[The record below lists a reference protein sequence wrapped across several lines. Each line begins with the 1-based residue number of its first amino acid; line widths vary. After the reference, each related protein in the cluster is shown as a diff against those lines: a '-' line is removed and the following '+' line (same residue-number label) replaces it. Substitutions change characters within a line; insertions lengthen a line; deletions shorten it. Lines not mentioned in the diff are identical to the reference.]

1 MKTYDSYKDSDVQWI
16 GEIPEH
22 WKIVKI
28 KYMPSNKPLSFIDGD
43 WIESKDI
50 IFDEGIR
57 YITTGNIGEGKYKE
71 QGSSF
76 ISEETFS
83 ELNCTEVFPGDLLI
97 SRLNKPIGRSCIV
110 PDLGNRIVTSVDN
123 VIFRPKEKYLKSY
136 LNFLMNNPKYSDY
149 TELIAR
155 GATMQRI
162 SRGLLAEI
170 KLPVPP
176 LFEQIAI
183 ANYLDLKTTEI
194 DQIITDKEAL
204 INLYEE
210 EKKALVNE
218 AVTKGVTLSEVETCS
233 PKLKPSGVDWLG
245 DIPEHWEVKKLKY
258 VGDFVNGYAFDSNEF
273 CDYGIR
279 VVKISNIQHMEMDWS
294 DESFVSERYFEL
306 LPNFRLNKGDLVFAL
321 TRPIISTG
329 IKAAIINTEE
339 KLLINQR
346 NAVLKPK
353 MNVING
359 WLYNILLTQGFIETF
374 DRQIDKSGQQ
384 PNISSEKIGN
394 IGIPVPPIFEQ
405 TAIVRHIETETTKI
419 NDKINLI
426 KQEIELLKEYRQAL
440 IFEAVTGKIRVH

>member
-1 MKTYDSYKDSDVQWI
+1 MKTYDSYKDSGIQWI

-176 LFEQIAI
+176 LFEQTAI

-210 EKKALVNE
+210 EKKALINE
-218 AVTKGVTLSEVETCS
+218 AVTKGVTLREVETS
-233 PKLKPSGVDWLG
+233 APKLKPSGIDWLG
-245 DIPEHWEVKKLKY
+245 EMPEHWEVKKLKY
-258 VGDFVNGYAFDSNEF
+258 ILS
-273 CDYGIR
+273 IR
-279 VVKISNIQHMEMDWS
+279 SGESIGTDDVS
-294 DESFVSERYFEL
+294 DEFS
-306 LPNFRLNKGDLVFAL
+306 
-321 TRPIISTG
+321 
-329 IKAAIINTEE
+329 
-339 KLLINQR
+339 
-346 NAVLKPK
+346 
-353 MNVING
+353 
-359 WLYNILLTQGFIETF
+359 
-374 DRQIDKSGQQ
+374 
-384 PNISSEKIGN
+384 
-394 IGIPVPPIFEQ
+394 IPVYGGNGIMGY
-405 TAIVRHIETETTKI
+405 TYKSNSHGTK
-419 NDKINLI
+419 N
-426 KQEIELLKEYRQAL
+426 
-440 IFEAVTGKIRVH
+440 

>member
-1 MKTYDSYKDSDVQWI
+1 MNTYDSYKDSSIQWI

-22 WKIVKI
+22 WEIVKI

-71 QGSSF
+71 QGSSC
-76 ISEETFS
+76 ISEETFLK
-83 ELNCTEVFPGDLLI
+83 LNCTEVFPGDLLI

-123 VIFRPKEKYLKSY
+123 VIFRPKEKYLKGY
-136 LNFLMNNPKYSDY
+136 LNFLMNNSKYSDY

-176 LFEQIAI
+176 LPEQTAI
-183 ANYLDLKTTEI
+183 ANYLDTKTTET
-194 DQIITDKEAL
+194 DQIIADKVAL

-210 EKKALVNE
+210 EKKALINE
-218 AVTKGVTLSEVETCS
+218 AVTKGVPFFS
-233 PKLKPSGVDWLG
+233 PFRGGREGAFKPSGIDWLG
-245 DIPEHWEVKKLKY
+245 DVPEHWEVKKLKY
-258 VGDFVNGYAFDSNEF
+258 ILS
-273 CDYGIR
+273 IR
-279 VVKISNIQHMEMDWS
+279 SGESIGTDDVS
-294 DESFVSERYFEL
+294 DEFSIPVYGGNGIMGYTYKSNSHGKELIIGRVGAYCGNIYISEVEKWISDNALRVQSYHNWEFTYYFL
-306 LPNFRLNKGDLVFAL
+306 KALDLNKYASQNAQPLITGTLVKDQY
-321 TRPIISTG
+321 IS
-329 IKAAIINTEE
+329 
-339 KLLINQR
+339 L
-346 NAVLKPK
+346 
-353 MNVING
+353 
-359 WLYNILLTQGFIETF
+359 
-374 DRQIDKSGQQ
+374 
-384 PNISSEKIGN
+384 
-394 IGIPVPPIFEQ
+394 PPLDEQ
-405 TAIVRHIETETTKI
+405 TAIVHHIETETTKV

>member
-1 MKTYDSYKDSDVQWI
+1 MKTYDSYKDSGIQWI
-16 GEIPEH
+16 GKIPEH

-183 ANYLDLKTTEI
+183 ANYLDTKTIEI
-194 DQIITDKEAL
+194 DQIITYKEAL

-210 EKKALVNE
+210 EKKALINE

-233 PKLKPSGVDWLG
+233 PKLKPSGIDWLG
-245 DIPEHWEVKKLKY
+245 DIPEHWEVKKFNHYVFLKHGFQFREY
-258 VGDFVNGYAFDSNEF
+258 DFTD
-273 CDYGIR
+273 DGIK
-279 VVKISNIQHMEMDWS
+279 VVKITQLKADGTLDVSNC
-294 DESFVSERYFEL
+294 SF
-306 LPNFRLNKGDLVFAL
+306 
-321 TRPIISTG
+321 
-329 IKAAIINTEE
+329 
-339 KLLINQR
+339 
-346 NAVLKPK
+346 
-353 MNVING
+353 
-359 WLYNILLTQGFIETF
+359 
-374 DRQIDKSGQQ
+374 IDKLR
-384 PNISSEKIGN
+384 
-394 IGIPVPPIFEQ
+394 
-405 TAIVRHIETETTKI
+405 VRRI
-419 NDKINLI
+419 
-426 KQEIELLKEYRQAL
+426 
-440 IFEAVTGKIRVH
+440 